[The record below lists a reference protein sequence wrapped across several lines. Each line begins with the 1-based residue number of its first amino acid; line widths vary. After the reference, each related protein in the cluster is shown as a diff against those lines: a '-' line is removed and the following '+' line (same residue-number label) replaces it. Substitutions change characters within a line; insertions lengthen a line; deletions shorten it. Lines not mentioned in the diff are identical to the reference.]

1 MEKEELRR
9 VSRELDISLPDSY
22 VSTMEEYPVPALAGN
37 ADTDLWDDADAII
50 ERNREL
56 REGVGAPASWPPSS
70 FLHGGPTFRSRERDR
85 PSYPEGPVWWVD
97 HCDVDAKSS
106 GVISPSFRQWVD
118 EWNATARDDLAKDG
132 VDAEAPRSAGTAGCS
147 ALLIGLPIIALIRTM
162 CMRHG

>member
-56 REGVGAPASWPPSS
+56 REGVGAPASWPHHLFFMGDP
-70 FLHGGPTFRSRERDR
+70 L
-85 PSYPEGPVWWVD
+85 
-97 HCDVDAKSS
+97 S
-106 GVISPSFRQWVD
+106 GAA
-118 EWNATARDDLAKDG
+118 NAID
-132 VDAEAPRSAGTAGCS
+132 
-147 ALLIGLPIIALIRTM
+147 LPIQRGLS
-162 CMRHG
+162 GG